1 MNVARGFLGLSL
13 CMLCFGLS
21 FGAAEAQTGTP
32 AQTPRVAAAPP
43 PAPTPVPFDAA
54 LLKAANDL
62 FSKANLDGAPDKM
75 TLVIDPL
82 IDGVTGAQS
91 NATHLEEQ
99 RISELVKSNYPR
111 FRVARFSA
119 ETIAQAPVVL

>member
-1 MNVARGFLGLSL
+1 MKNTRILLGLVFLICSG
-13 CMLCFGLS
+13 FVAVS
-21 FGAAEAQTGTP
+21 AEAQTAGP
-32 AQTPRVAAAPP
+32 AAPPPAAAPP
-43 PAPTPVPFDAA
+43 PPPTPVPFDAA

>member
-62 FSKANLDGAPDKM
+62 FSKANLNGAPEKV

-91 NATHLEEQ
+91 NATHFEEK
-99 RISELVKSNYPR
+99 RIVDLVKTSYPR
-111 FRVARFSA
+111 FQVARFSA
-119 ETIAQAPVVL
+119 ETVARSPV